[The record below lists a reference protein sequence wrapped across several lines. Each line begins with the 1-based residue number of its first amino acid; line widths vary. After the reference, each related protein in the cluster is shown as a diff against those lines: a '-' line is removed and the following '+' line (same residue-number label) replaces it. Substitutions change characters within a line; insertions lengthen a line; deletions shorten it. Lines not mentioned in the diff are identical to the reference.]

1 MVPRTRLARFTLYL
15 AGADLFLMAL
25 ERVFR
30 LLTLPQMAAPL
41 SGWVSFITFVVG
53 VLFLFLSI
61 RWFRRHVMWSVR
73 NRLIVT
79 YLFIGG
85 VPVTLAMALALGG
98 GYLMLEQLATFFTVS
113 EIRQYTQRLQA
124 ANSAAA
130 EQIAKR
136 GSTPEQIMAADR
148 LFPGR
153 TVTVQPADKAPSWF
167 KNDFGGLTQDQGHLK
182 LRAATR
188 IQVANGAELVLSDVQ
203 LDRNFLARIASP
215 LGSLTIPETDV
226 QIEQDGKKTTIRN
239 KQSSVPGSSA
249 GRLTAGTVPQPQGA
263 WDKELDF
270 YGLLQTTEWS
280 TGTTMGTFL
289 AGTTRL
295 STIYS
300 YLTNSMELWTG
311 VIGTVLV
318 VVAGAFAVVILVALL
333 IGIRLTRTI
342 TYSVANLYRAT
353 QHVNRGD
360 FEHRIQVRERDQ
372 LAALQTAFNSM
383 TESLQRLIAE
393 QKEKER
399 LQSELEIAHEVQE
412 QLFPR
417 NISGTQTLEVHGIC
431 HPARIV
437 SGDYYDF
444 LTYGPDQMGIAVGDI
459 SGKGISA
466 ALLMATIHSAVRAY
480 EQEQAVSLEAAS
492 AYGTTGRAST
502 ISTHA
507 APPSPAHM
515 LWLLNRHLFRST
527 QPEKYATLFL
537 GFYDGDTR
545 RLTYSNAGHLAPILL
560 GKDGSVRRLEAGGM
574 VVGLFDNMEYEEETV
589 EIHPGD
595 IFISFSDGMTEPE
608 NEFGEFGEERLI
620 EVIAANRH
628 LPLDRISA
636 QAVSAVKDWIGAV
649 EQPDDITLVL
659 ARRIA

>member
-1 MVPRTRLARFTLYL
+1 M
-15 AGADLFLMAL
+15 GA
-25 ERVFR
+25 
-30 LLTLPQMAAPL
+30 
-41 SGWVSFITFVVG
+41 
-53 VLFLFLSI
+53 
-61 RWFRRHVMWSVR
+61 
-73 NRLIVT
+73 
-79 YLFIGG
+79 
-85 VPVTLAMALALGG
+85 
-98 GYLMLEQLATFFTVS
+98 
-113 EIRQYTQRLQA
+113 
-124 ANSAAA
+124 
-130 EQIAKR
+130 
-136 GSTPEQIMAADR
+136 
-148 LFPGR
+148 
-153 TVTVQPADKAPSWF
+153 
-167 KNDFGGLTQDQGHLK
+167 
-182 LRAATR
+182 
-188 IQVANGAELVLSDVQ
+188 
-203 LDRNFLARIASP
+203 
-215 LGSLTIPETDV
+215 
-226 QIEQDGKKTTIRN
+226 
-239 KQSSVPGSSA
+239 
-249 GRLTAGTVPQPQGA
+249 
-263 WDKELDF
+263 
-270 YGLLQTTEWS
+270 
-280 TGTTMGTFL
+280 FL

-300 YLTNSMELWTG
+300 YLTDSMELWTG
-311 VIGTVLV
+311 LIGTFLV
-318 VVAGAFAVVILVALL
+318 VVAGAFAVVILIALL

-372 LAALQTAFNSM
+372 LASLQTAFNSM

-417 NISGTQTLEVHGIC
+417 NVSGTQTLEVHGIC

-492 AYGTTGRAST
+492 GYGTTGRAST
-502 ISTHA
+502 ISTHP

-560 GKDGSVRRLEAGGM
+560 GKNGSVRRLEAGGM
-574 VVGLFDNMEYEEETV
+574 VVGLFDNMEYQEETV
-589 EIHPGD
+589 EIHPDD

-620 EVIAANRH
+620 EAIVANRH
-628 LPLDRISA
+628 LSLDRISA
-636 QAVSAVKDWIGAV
+636 QAVAAVKDWIGAV

-659 ARRIA
+659 ARRMT